1 MQRTQVSFKTSD
13 GSHRRPVGLLG
24 RADFE
29 GVTSIGLIFMDPGC
43 RPRTGGFINPES
55 EEKEQK
61 VVYVE
66 KEESNG
72 GLVAGIV
79 ITVILLVGTIA
90 LAAYLFLYIR
100 RNKQKIQILE
110 TEKADWDAT
119 ASRKGQKPIFVCGGD
134 DFDAG
139 KDMDDSAR
147 VGLKDGA
154 NRYENDDVETN
165 EI

>member
-1 MQRTQVSFKTSD
+1 MKRTQVSFETSD
-13 GSHRRPVGLLG
+13 GSHRRPVGLFG

-29 GVTSIGLIFMDPGC
+29 GITSIGLIFMDPGC
-43 RPRTGGFINPES
+43 RPRTGGFINPTS
-55 EEKEQK
+55 EDDQK

-72 GLVAGIV
+72 GLIAGIV

-110 TEKADWDAT
+110 TEKADWGAT
-119 ASRKGQKPIFVCGGD
+119 AGRKGQKPIVVCGGD

-147 VGLKDGA
+147 VGLKAGA
-154 NRYENDDVETN
+154 NRYENDDAETN